1 MSKGAIV
8 AIASRRP
15 RFRRAAESPAFRV
28 TDDDIEIKAA
38 LLLTV
43 EAPKGEPK
51 ASHAD
56 TATELDTILTGDRS
70 RRREIASF
78 CEDNGKTGSNRG
90 DRFAAACVDSQAV
103 GSPGLYFPASE
114 NR

>member
-56 TATELDTILTGDRS
+56 TATELDTILTGDR
-70 RRREIASF
+70 RDATAMVRPRGPTRYASYILPI
-78 CEDNGKTGSNRG
+78 DLLR
-90 DRFAAACVDSQAV
+90 
-103 GSPGLYFPASE
+103 
-114 NR
+114 